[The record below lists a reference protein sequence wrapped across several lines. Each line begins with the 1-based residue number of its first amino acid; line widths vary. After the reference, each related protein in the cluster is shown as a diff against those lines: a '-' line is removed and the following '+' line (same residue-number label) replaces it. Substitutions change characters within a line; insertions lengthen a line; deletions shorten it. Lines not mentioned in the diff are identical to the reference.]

1 MSAASRIKLFL
12 IAFCVFS
19 ANAAYAQPSAYCD
32 RLRTELS
39 AVEYSLNNSANTDS
53 AASIKKTLVDLNR
66 TITYSRSIGCQD
78 ARIPLLSAPPPAQCP
93 SLEAQIGRLEANL
106 NSLQQEASRSIDG
119 GLQQR
124 RNDLKAGIEQSCNA
138 DGSAKAQPKGLLET
152 LFGAPASTLDASEMP
167 DGTTTDTGDEFAGGY
182 RTICVRTCDGFY
194 FPIRQRGS
202 SLTTTID
209 ADLCQASCPSAE
221 VKLYLQPLE
230 KDVDTAV
237 SVDGTAN
244 YTALPNAFRY
254 RTSLEPTCGCRPA
267 DKSWADTL
275 AAAEQILGVAGET
288 DGAISELKAQELSRP
303 RELKAQK
310 PNAKSKTPN
319 TQPQPDPAQSAPV
332 LQNTAQANLEII
344 PLGKGEFR
352 EVTGSDGIKRRVR
365 VLVVPATDTP

>member
-1 MSAASRIKLFL
+1 MSAASRITLFL
-12 IAFCVFS
+12 IAFGVFS
-19 ANAAYAQPSAYCD
+19 ADAAYAQQSAYCD

-39 AVEYSLNNSANTDS
+39 AVEYSLANSANTDS
-53 AASIKKTLVDLNR
+53 TATLKKTQRDLDR
-66 TITYSRSIGCQD
+66 TITYYRSIGCQE
-78 ARIPLLSAPPPAQCP
+78 ARIPLFSAPKPAQCP

-124 RNDLKAGIEQSCNA
+124 RDDLKAGLEQNCNPN
-138 DGSAKAQPKGLLET
+138 GSAKAEPKGLLET

-167 DGTTTDTGDEFAGGY
+167 DGAPGASGEAFAGGY
-182 RTICVRTCDGFY
+182 RSICVRTCDGFF
-194 FPIRQRGS
+194 FPIRQNGS
-202 SLTTTID
+202 SATTTID
-209 ADLCQASCPSAE
+209 ADLCQASCPNAE

-237 SVDGTAN
+237 SVDGTTN

-267 DKSWADTL
+267 DKSWAETL

-303 RELKAQK
+303 REIKAKK
-310 PNAKSKTPN
+310 PATKSKTP
-319 TQPQPDPAQSAPV
+319 TPQPDPAQSAPV
-332 LQNTAQANLEII
+332 LQDTAQANLEII
-344 PLGKGEFR
+344 PLGKGEYR

>member
-1 MSAASRIKLFL
+1 
-12 IAFCVFS
+12 
-19 ANAAYAQPSAYCD
+19 
-32 RLRTELS
+32 
-39 AVEYSLNNSANTDS
+39 
-53 AASIKKTLVDLNR
+53 
-66 TITYSRSIGCQD
+66 
-78 ARIPLLSAPPPAQCP
+78 
-93 SLEAQIGRLEANL
+93 
-106 NSLQQEASRSIDG
+106 
-119 GLQQR
+119 
-124 RNDLKAGIEQSCNA
+124 
-138 DGSAKAQPKGLLET
+138 
-152 LFGAPASTLDASEMP
+152 MP

-288 DGAISELKAQELSRP
+288 DGAISELKAQDLSRP